1 MIYVSFHA
9 LYASD
14 SLDVVVTLPAAGN
27 VETGSGCVVM
37 GHMEWTRTFTLNTNA
52 SLEQSQR
59 PCKPR
64 IIEVTKCDGETN
76 TVTDDTM
83 HCSSLGSTRFL
94 VSVYTCGVLLIYINY
109 MQQSRAGLIPS
120 LTNFPLQSRSLLHTP
135 SITVS
140 TRRAR
145 WPLGTP
151 GLAAAAIRARIHHL
165 PPMTAR
171 LPAWLSVSGLI
182 IIFSLMMYLKQSEWM
197 LSLWKLPVTSWQV
210 RFVAKQL

>member
-27 VETGSGCVVM
+27 VGTGSGCVVM

-109 MQQSRAGLIPS
+109 MQQSRDWPHSVTDKLPAS
-120 LTNFPLQSRSLLHTP
+120 EPLAAPHSH
-135 SITVS
+135 TVS